1 MPVGLCF
8 DTFFDNMSYFST
20 NKLTEHFGFLLLPKF
35 SSLCLANAL
44 EPLRAANLIAGQPL
58 YQWSL
63 YSLDGNDVVSSSGL
77 ATGSSKPLAQA
88 GGIDSLFVVSSYD
101 YRRQVSKPLLREL
114 VSLSRHIN
122 ILGGL
127 DTGSFILAKAG
138 LLDGF
143 NATIHW
149 QELGVFEETFH
160 DVDTLADRFVIDG
173 KRITAGGATTTLDL
187 MLDLIAK
194 RHGEALRLE
203 VAALFIYD
211 ASHVAEEPQRPPPP
225 MDSRPFP
232 ADIGPLI
239 ALMEGNIETPLSIG
253 EIARALGMSQKN
265 LERRVR
271 RILNTTPVGYY
282 QHLRLS
288 AARSMVMETA
298 MPVSEIAVRSG
309 YGSASALT
317 RAFARHFDI
326 TPSGLRRRLQGDTA
340 ASPSGKFE
348 GGGLA

>member
-1 MPVGLCF
+1 MIPL
-8 DTFFDNMSYFST
+8 ST
-20 NKLTEHFGFLLLPKF
+20 DALTEHFGFLLLPKF

-44 EPLRAANLIAGQPL
+44 EPLRAANLIAGRTL

-77 ATGSSKPLAQA
+77 ATGSSKPLAEA

-101 YRRQVSKPLLREL
+101 YRRQISKPLLRNL
-114 VSLSRHIN
+114 VSLSRQIE

-127 DTGSFILAKAG
+127 DTGSFILAQAG
-138 LLDGF
+138 LLDGYQ
-143 NATIHW
+143 ATIHW
-149 QELGVFEETFH
+149 QEMGIFEETFH
-160 DVDTLADRFVIDG
+160 DIDTLADRFVIDG

-187 MLDLIAK
+187 MLHLIAQ
-194 RHGEALRLE
+194 RHGGALRLE

-211 ASHVAEEPQRPPPP
+211 ATHVAEEPQRPPPP
-225 MDSRPFP
+225 MDLLPFP
-232 ADIGPLI
+232 GDIGAII
-239 ALMEGNIETPLSIG
+239 ALMESNIEAPLSIG
-253 EIARALGMSQKN
+253 EIARVLGISQKK

-282 QHLRLS
+282 QHVRLS

-309 YGSASALT
+309 YCSASALT
-317 RAFARHFDI
+317 RAFARHFDL
-326 TPSGLRRRLQGDTA
+326 TPSDLRRRLQGDTA
-340 ASPSGKFE
+340 ASPFRKLKA
-348 GGGLA
+348 GGLL